1 MEREKPWD
9 FANGLTE
16 LTREYLVAPVTQ
28 SLSYDWDTLN
38 MPLSIGLQSVYF
50 VQKQLPPRKVFLA
63 KDESCFG

>member
-16 LTREYLVAPVTQ
+16 LTREYLVAP
-28 SLSYDWDTLN
+28 DWDTLN
-38 MPLSIGLQSVYF
+38 MSLSIGLQSVYF